1 MIQNLHGVIP
11 PVVTPLNE
19 DYSLDT
25 VGLETLIE
33 HLIAGGVHGLFI
45 LGTTGEG
52 PHLSHALRKEVISE
66 TVRIN
71 NSRLPVLV
79 GVTDTSIEELL
90 DMSDYAKEAGVN
102 AVVLAAPFYA
112 PLHQSELEEWMKV
125 VIPKIE
131 LPVILYDIPSHIN
144 VKLSVE
150 VVTELSSIDN
160 VIGIKDSSGDMAYFH
175 MLLASIDRP
184 GFRFFT
190 GPEMLLAE
198 SVLMGGHGGVSGG
211 ANLYPKLF
219 SRVYSGAVDRNF
231 DILERGQLAQRA
243 LHTELYGLN
252 GYGSGFMCGL
262 HAAMAVKG
270 ICKNVLMP
278 PYFAFQDE
286 ARIIEILASLE
297 QRFPLLL
304 T

>member
-19 DYSLDT
+19 DYSLDK
-25 VGLETLIE
+25 VGLDNLIE

-52 PHLSHALRKEVISE
+52 PHLSHTLRKEVISE

-71 NSRLPVLV
+71 KGRLPVLV
-79 GVTDTSIEELL
+79 GVTDTSIEELV
-90 DMSDYAKEAGVN
+90 DMAEFAKEAGVD

-112 PLHQSELEEWMKV
+112 PLHQSELEGWMRV
-125 VIPKIE
+125 VIPKLV
-131 LPVILYDIPSHIN
+131 LPVVLYDIPSHIN

-150 VVTELSSIDN
+150 VVTRLASIDN
-160 VIGIKDSSGDMAYFH
+160 VIGIKDSSGDMSYFH

-184 GFRFFT
+184 NFKFFT

-198 SVLMGGHGGVSGG
+198 SVLIGGDGGVSGG

-219 SRVYSGAVDRNF
+219 ASIYQAATDRDF
-231 DILERGQLAQRA
+231 EILKEGQKAQRA

-270 ICKNVLMP
+270 ICKNVMMP
-278 PYFAFQDE
+278 PYFPFEDE
-286 ARIIEILASLE
+286 TRIKEILAGLE